1 MFILFDDDKDDYKSF
16 IERLKEYL
24 NVDSDIFDA
33 EFYIFPS
40 TDLGKKFGLDPNEDK
55 GFKISYHY
63 EKGMDQPDIKIHGN
77 VDEEKVK
84 DYIKKMNYMKN
95 NPKFR
100 EYVKKAQARQ
110 KQTQQKT
117 KKAFDAKDLS
127 LRSPETEIEASES
140 DLLKMREP
148 IAEIHNFENTFQLIL
163 EVPGIKE
170 NDVFISL
177 NDEQKTLTFSAE
189 NKNRRYHKKIHL
201 PCKASLLN
209 DSLSLSNGILT
220 FECEKK

>member
-1 MFILFDDDKDDYKSF
+1 LFDDDKDDYKNF
-16 IERLKEYL
+16 IEKLKDYL

-40 TDLGKKFGLDPNEDK
+40 SELGEKFGLDPNEDK

-84 DYIKKMNYMKN
+84 DYIKKFNYMKN

-100 EYVKKAQARQ
+100 EYIKKARARKMQNQ
-110 KQTQQKT
+110 KKS
-117 KKAFDAKDLS
+117 KKPIDAKELS
-127 LRSPETEIEASES
+127 LKSPEVEES
-140 DLLKMREP
+140 DKQDSINIKEP
-148 IAEIHNFENTFQLIL
+148 ITEIHNFDDEVELIL

-177 NDEQKTLTFSAE
+177 NDEEKTLTFSAE
-189 NKNRRYHKKIHL
+189 NDKRRYHKKVHL

-209 DSLSLSNGILT
+209 DSLSISNGILT
-220 FECEKK
+220 FKCRKK

>member
-1 MFILFDDDKDDYKSF
+1 MFDDDKDDYKNF
-16 IERLKEYL
+16 IEKLKDYL

-40 TDLGKKFGLDPNEDK
+40 SELGKRFGLDPNEDK
-55 GFKISYHY
+55 GFKISYHF

-84 DYIKKMNYMKN
+84 DYIKKFNYMKN

-100 EYVKKAQARQ
+100 EYIKKARARKMQNQ
-110 KQTQQKT
+110 KKS
-117 KKAFDAKDLS
+117 KKPIDAKDLS
-127 LRSPETEIEASES
+127 LKSPEIEESEEQDS
-140 DLLKMREP
+140 INVKEP
-148 IAEIHNFENTFQLIL
+148 TTEIHNFNDEVELIL

-177 NDEQKTLTFSAE
+177 NDEEKTLTFSAE
-189 NKNRRYHKKIHL
+189 NDKRRYHKKVHL

-209 DSLSLSNGILT
+209 DSLSISNGILT
-220 FECEKK
+220 FKCRKK